1 MRIGILG
8 AGNISD
14 THARAAQSIPGVE
27 IAAVC
32 GSNRDRTQEL
42 ASRTGAAAYTDL
54 EGFLAHRPMDIVAI
68 GSPSGVHAE
77 QAIAAVRS
85 GLHVLVEKPLD
96 VTVQRVDAVAEEARR
111 AGVKVG
117 VFFQDRLKPDV
128 VRMKTL
134 IDGGRLGTPVLASG
148 HVKWYR
154 PPEYYSRS
162 RWRGTRV
169 FDGGGALMNQ
179 GIHTADLLLHLF
191 GDVASVSA
199 RTATRVHRIE
209 VEDTVVATLEFVS
222 GALGVLEAA
231 TSVYPGYARRLEL
244 TGAEGTLI
252 LDHDRLAAID
262 LRHPAAEDVPTPADG
277 GVAQSA
283 ASPVVAD
290 ATPHRRIIEDF
301 LKALETGAAPA
312 CDVREGRRS
321 VELVEAIY
329 RSAREDRPVAIP
341 LSA

>member
-1 MRIGILG
+1 MKIGILG

-14 THARAAQSIPGVE
+14 THARAAREIPGVE
-27 IAAVC
+27 VVAVC
-32 GSNRDRTQEL
+32 GSNRERVEAL
-42 ASRTGAAAYTDL
+42 AKRSGATAYTELDR
-54 EGFLAHRPMDIVAI
+54 FLDHRPMDVLAI

-77 QAIAAVRS
+77 QAIAAIRR

-128 VRMKTL
+128 LRMKTI
-134 IDGGRLGTPVLASG
+134 IDAGRLGTPVLASG

-154 PPEYYSRS
+154 PPEYYSGS
-162 RWRGTRV
+162 KWRGVRAL
-169 FDGGGALMNQ
+169 DGGGALMNQ

-191 GDVASVSA
+191 GDIVSVSA
-199 RTATRVHRIE
+199 RAATRVHRIE
-209 VEDTVVATLEFVS
+209 VEDTLVTTLEFAS
-222 GALGVLEAA
+222 GALGILEAA

-244 TGAEGTLI
+244 TGAGGTLI

-262 LRHPAAEDVPTPADG
+262 LMRPEAGDVATPADG
-277 GVAQSA
+277 SAAQSA
-283 ASPVVAD
+283 ASPVVGD
-290 ATPHRRIIEDF
+290 ATPHRRIFEDF
-301 LKALETGAAPA
+301 LKAIENGGTPA
-312 CDVREGRRS
+312 CDAAEGRRS

-329 RSAREDRPVAIP
+329 RSAREERSVTI
-341 LSA
+341 SSR